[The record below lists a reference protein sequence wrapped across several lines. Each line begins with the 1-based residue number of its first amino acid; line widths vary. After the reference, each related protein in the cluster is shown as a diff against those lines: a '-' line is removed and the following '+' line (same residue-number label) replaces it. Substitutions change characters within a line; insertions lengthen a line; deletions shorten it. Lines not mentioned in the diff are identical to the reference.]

1 MTILTP
7 EHWAKI
13 RENNKELRDTIDK
26 IEITG
31 ITVEEY
37 AHKYPKLAKLINL
50 EEVKKMKLVR
60 QTIKVPASVGKKK
73 AKAKGPKQDIII
85 AGNITP
91 KDLAKELNTSPK
103 ALRKVIRKLKLKR
116 TGKCWQWHPVKDA
129 KEINLIKAAYLK
141 SLQPAVEKK
150 TAHKKAAKVELT
162 MAEAVAEEE
171 MEVEE
176 AVEDAPDTIKV
187 PPAI

>member
-13 RENNKELRDTIDK
+13 KENNEALRNMIEK
-26 IEITG
+26 IEISG

-37 AHKYPKLAKLINL
+37 ARKYPKLSKLINL
-50 EEVKKMKLVR
+50 EEVMKMKKVV
-60 QTIKVPASVGKKK
+60 QTISVPAKIGKKK
-73 AKAKGPKQDIII
+73 AAAKADIII

-91 KDLAKELNTSPK
+91 KDLAKELKTSAK
-103 ALRKVIRKLKLKR
+103 VLRKVIRKLKLVR
-116 TGKCWQWHPVKDA
+116 TGKCWQWAPNSA
-129 KEINLIKAAYLK
+129 EINLIKNAYLK

-150 TAHKKAAKVELT
+150 TAHKKAAKVEVT
-162 MAEAVAEEE
+162 MAEAMAEEE
-171 MEVEE
+171 AEEVEE
-176 AVEDAPDTIKV
+176 EVDEPEDITTIKV